1 MAKPGL
7 EVRTPPNSQ
16 AADLYHEL
24 RKVEKNGGLSKI
36 YQGPDVG

>member
-16 AADLYHEL
+16 VADLSHEL
-24 RKVEKNGGLSKI
+24 REVGKNGGLSEI